1 MNAWLLLIWA
11 PGLMAMALALLGFE
25 AALRALSPGVYARS
39 RYTYIFN
46 ALALSPAFWAVVRES
61 PALLSAVG
69 LMLWAIAFF
78 ARAVDTGQRGWV
90 LSFILVILLTVWL
103 SPSLVLVCA
112 PLMLVLLS
120 EHPRWRPSAA
130 ALLVAGAV
138 GWVWGRPD
146 AIPSSEEAMVA
157 WSLRYFFIKPDGMP
171 NAAVLWQPLAHPF
184 FCLPL
189 PALLLLFKKTDV
201 GLYVRRALALSLIA
215 LMLYFSGLYALVPI
229 QLLPAYA
236 LLLLLLFPAWDRFF
250 AYGGYFF
257 PRLTLALMGLAVVS
271 QVFALIFFL
280 T

>member
-39 RYTYIFN
+39 RYTYIFI
-46 ALALSPAFWAVVRES
+46 ALALSPAFWAVVRGS

-146 AIPSSEEAMVA
+146 AIPSSEEALVA

-201 GLYVRRALALSLIA
+201 GLYARRALLFSLAA
-215 LMLYFSGLYALVPI
+215 LMLYFSGLYTLMPVR
-229 QLLPAYA
+229 LLPAYA